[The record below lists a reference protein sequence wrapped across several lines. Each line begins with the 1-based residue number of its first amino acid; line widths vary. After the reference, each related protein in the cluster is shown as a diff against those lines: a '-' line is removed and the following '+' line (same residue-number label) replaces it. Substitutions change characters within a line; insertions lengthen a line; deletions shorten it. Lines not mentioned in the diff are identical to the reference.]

1 MSARPTMRIA
11 LLESYYGGSHK
22 AWADGYRRFSRH
34 DIDLLTLPAQF
45 WKWRMQGAAIS
56 FARLLDSAPDLAL
69 ASSMIDLSIFRAL
82 TRDRL
87 AAVPVAMYFH
97 ENQLSYPQSR
107 RQNHGWRYGFINYAS
122 ALCADANFFNSQFH
136 LDDFMAQL
144 PRMLKHFA
152 DYNELQTI
160 DEIRAKSSVL
170 SLGLDLCRFD
180 DHFARKAENEPPIIL
195 WNHRWEHDKD
205 PGAFAR
211 SMIQLAHEGFD
222 FKLAITGER
231 FGELPESFQ
240 MAQSR
245 LGDRIIQLG
254 YIDSFA
260 DYARLL
266 WRADYVVSSAW
277 QEFFG
282 ASVCEAIYCGCVPLL
297 PDRLNYPHLLT
308 DDLKDACL
316 YQRDRLTAQLRY
328 HLAGDVTLD
337 LSELQEKIARF
348 DWRLMAPRY
357 DDELERLVSRHR
369 ASLDQ
374 RRSR

>member
-1 MSARPTMRIA
+1 MRIT

-34 DIDLLTLPAQF
+34 DVDLITLPAQF
-45 WKWRMQGAAIS
+45 WKWRMQGAAIT
-56 FARLLDSAPDLAL
+56 FARLLDAKPDLIL

-87 AAVPVAMYFH
+87 ANVPIAMYFH

-107 RQNHGWRYGFINYAS
+107 RQNHGWRYGFINYVS

-160 DEIRAKSSVL
+160 DQIREKSSVL
-170 SLGLDLCRFD
+170 PLGIELRRFD
-180 DHFARKAENEPPIIL
+180 QYRVEGARNEPPLIL

-205 PGAFAR
+205 PAAFVQ
-211 SMIQLAHEGFD
+211 SVI
-222 FKLAITGER
+222 KLAEAGYDFELAFTGEQ
-231 FGELPESFQ
+231 FGEAPLALQ
-240 MAQSR
+240 QAQSR

-254 YIDSFA
+254 YLDSFA

-266 WRADYVVSSAW
+266 WRADYAVSSAR

-282 ASVCEAIYCGCVPLL
+282 VSVCEAIYCGCIPIL
-297 PDRLNYPHLLT
+297 PDRLNYPNLIPEAFRG
-308 DDLKDACL
+308 ACL
-316 YQRDRLTAQLRY
+316 YQDDRLAAQLRY
-328 HLAGDVTLD
+328 HLDNELKLD
-337 LSELQEKIARF
+337 MTALRDEISRF
-348 DWRLMAPRY
+348 DWRVMAPQY
-357 DDELERLVSRHR
+357 DAELEELANRRRARLGR
-369 ASLDQ
+369 

>member
-1 MSARPTMRIA
+1 MRIA
-11 LLESYYGGSHK
+11 LLESYYGGSHQ
-22 AWADGYRRFSRH
+22 AWADGYQRFSRH

-56 FARLLDSAPDLAL
+56 FARLLESAPDLVL

-82 TRDRL
+82 TRERL
-87 AAVPVAMYFH
+87 ADVPVALYFH

-107 RQNHGWRYGFINYAS
+107 RQNHGWRYGFINYVS
-122 ALCADANFFNSQFH
+122 ALCADANFFNSLFH
-136 LDDFMAQL
+136 LDDFTAQL

-170 SLGLDLCRFD
+170 PLGIDLRRFD
-180 DHFARKAENEPPIIL
+180 AHRARKAENEPPIIL

-205 PGAFAR
+205 PGTFVR
-211 SMIQLAHEGFD
+211 SVIQLADEGFD

-240 MAQSR
+240 LAQSR
-245 LGDRIIQLG
+245 LGDRIMQLG

-282 ASVCEAIYCGCVPLL
+282 ASVCEAIYCGCL
-297 PDRLNYPHLLT
+297 PILPNRLNYPHLLT
-308 DDLKDACL
+308 EEVKDACL

-328 HLAGDVTLD
+328 HLAGDCKLD
-337 LSELQEKIARF
+337 LKALQAKIARF
-348 DWRLMAPRY
+348 DWRRMAARY
-357 DDELERLVSRHR
+357 DEAFEQLVSRHR

>member
-1 MSARPTMRIA
+1 MRIA

-22 AWADGYRRFSRH
+22 AWADGYQRFSRH
-34 DIDLLTLPAQF
+34 DIDLITLPAQF
-45 WKWRMQGAAIS
+45 WKWRMQGAAIT
-56 FARLLDSAPDLAL
+56 FARLLDWQPDLIL

-87 AAVPVAMYFH
+87 PDAPIAMYFH

-107 RQNHGWRYGFINYAS
+107 RQNHGWRYGFINYVS
-122 ALCADANFFNSQFH
+122 ALCADANYFNSQFH
-136 LDDFMAQL
+136 LDDFLTKL
-144 PRMLKHFA
+144 PLMLKHFA

-170 SLGLDLCRFD
+170 PLGIDLRRFD
-180 DHFARKAENEPPIIL
+180 GHQDKPAIDEPPIIL

-205 PGAFAR
+205 PATFIQ
-211 SMIQLAHEGFD
+211 SMSALAEAGYK

-231 FGELPESFQ
+231 FGEMPPAFLQ
-240 MAQSR
+240 TQSR
-245 LGDRIIQLG
+245 LGDRIMQLG

-266 WRADYVVSSAW
+266 WRSDFVVSTAR

-282 ASVCEAIYCGCVPLL
+282 VSVCEAMYCGCLPIL
-297 PDRLNYPHLLT
+297 PDRLNYPHLLPEAF
-308 DDLKDACL
+308 KPACL

-328 HLAGDVTLD
+328 HLDSDEKLD
-337 LSELQEKIARF
+337 TTALQVEIARY
-348 DWRLMAPRY
+348 DWRLLAPQY
-357 DDELERLVSRHR
+357 DDELEALAIRHR
-369 ASLDQ
+369 SRRD
-374 RRSR
+374 RSRWR

>member
-1 MSARPTMRIA
+1 MRIA

-34 DIDLLTLPAQF
+34 DIELLTLPAQF

-56 FARLLDSAPDLAL
+56 FARLLDFAPDLVL

-82 TRDRL
+82 TRERL
-87 AAVPVAMYFH
+87 AEAPVVMYFH

-107 RQNHGWRYGFINYAS
+107 RQNHGWRYGFINYVS
-122 ALCADANFFNSQFH
+122 ALCADANYFNSQFH
-136 LDDFMAQL
+136 QDDFMAQL

-152 DYNELQTI
+152 DCNELQTI

-170 SLGLDLCRFD
+170 PLGVDLRRFD
-180 DHFARKAENEPPIIL
+180 AFRVQPICNEPPIIL

-205 PGAFAR
+205 PGAFVR
-211 SMIQLAHEGFD
+211 SMIQLAEEGCE

-231 FGELPESFQ
+231 FGELPESFRL
-240 MAQSR
+240 AQAR
-245 LGDRIIQLG
+245 LGERIIQLG
-254 YIDSFA
+254 YLDSFA
-260 DYARLL
+260 NYARLL

-282 ASVCEAIYCGCVPLL
+282 ASVCEAIYCGCIPIL

-308 DDLKDACL
+308 EDVKRACL

-328 HLAGDVTLD
+328 HLAGDFELD
-337 LSELQEKIARF
+337 LANLQAKIARF

-357 DDELERLVSRHR
+357 DDELERLASRHR
-369 ASLDQ
+369 ASLD
-374 RRSR
+374 RRRWR

>member
-1 MSARPTMRIA
+1 MRIA

-34 DIDLLTLPAQF
+34 EIELITLPAQF

-56 FARLLDSAPDLAL
+56 FARLLEAKPDLIL

-82 TRDRL
+82 TRARL
-87 AAVPVAMYFH
+87 ADVPIAMYFH

-107 RQNHGWRYGFINYAS
+107 RQNHGWRYGFINFVS

-160 DEIRAKSSVL
+160 AQISAKASVL
-170 SLGLDLCRFD
+170 PLGIDLRRFD
-180 DHFARKAENEPPIIL
+180 EFRVQRGADGPPLIL

-205 PGAFAR
+205 PAAFVR
-211 SMIQLAHEGFD
+211 SMIELADEGYD
-222 FKLAITGER
+222 FRLAISGEQ
-231 FGELPESFQ
+231 FGEMPPAFRQ
-240 MAQSR
+240 AQAR

-254 YIDSFA
+254 YVDTFA

-266 WRADYVVSSAW
+266 WQADYVASAAR

-282 ASVCEAIYCGCVPLL
+282 VSVCEAIYCGCIPVL
-297 PDRLNYPHLLT
+297 PARLNYPHLIPEAF
-308 DDLKDACL
+308 KHACL
-316 YQRDRLTAQLRY
+316 YQRDRLTAQLRC
-328 HLAGDVTLD
+328 HLDGKLKADRSSLR
-337 LSELQEKIARF
+337 EKIAVY

-357 DDELERLVSRHR
+357 DDELEALAIHH
-369 ASLDQ
+369 
-374 RRSR
+374 RSRWGRRRLN